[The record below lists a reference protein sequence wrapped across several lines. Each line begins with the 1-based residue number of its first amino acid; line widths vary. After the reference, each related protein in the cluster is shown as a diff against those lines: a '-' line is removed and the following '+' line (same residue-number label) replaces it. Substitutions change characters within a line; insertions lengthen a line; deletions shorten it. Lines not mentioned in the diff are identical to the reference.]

1 VEKAYFAGGCF
12 WGTEHL
18 FKKLEGVTSTRVGY
32 MGGHKINPTY
42 KEVCG
47 GQTGHAEAVE
57 ITFDPEK
64 TNFEMVARF
73 FFEIHDPTQTNRQG
87 PDIGEQYRSAVFFID
102 ENQKLTAQKLIDEL
116 KAKGY
121 KVVTEIIKADRFW
134 DAEDYHQDYY
144 EVTGKAPYCHFYQK
158 RF

>member
-1 VEKAYFAGGCF
+1 MEKAYFAGGCF

-32 MGGHKINPTY
+32 MGGQKANPTY

-57 ITFDPEK
+57 VTFDLAKTDFEK
-64 TNFEMVARF
+64 VARF
-73 FFEIHDPTQTNRQG
+73 FFEIHDPTQINRQG
-87 PDIGEQYRSAVFFID
+87 PDIGEQYRSVVFYGD
-102 ENQKLTAQKLIDEL
+102 ENQKQTAQKLIDEL

-134 DAEDYHQDYY
+134 AAEDYHQDYY